1 MGSTFNRF
9 FPIMQ
14 QQRSFSLRKGFILP
28 STIFFLLFIFLFMV
42 LAAGLLKLQLL
53 QQNEEFGSLDVK
65 WMIRNAENIYIEAPS
80 ETGAVSMPDGTV
92 EWVESENGEIKF
104 TARHRLGFSKQVTYS
119 ADWKASVYEA
129 LSYPEHK

>member
-1 MGSTFNRF
+1 
-9 FPIMQ
+9 MQ
-14 QQRSFSLRKGFILP
+14 RRRSSSLRKREGFILP

-80 ETGAVSMPDGTV
+80 ESGSVSMPDGTV
-92 EWVESENGEIKF
+92 EWKESGSGEIKF
-104 TARHRLGFSKQVTYS
+104 TARHRLGFSKQVTYP
-119 ADWKASVYEA
+119 AVWKASVYEA
-129 LSYPEHK
+129 LSYPEHR